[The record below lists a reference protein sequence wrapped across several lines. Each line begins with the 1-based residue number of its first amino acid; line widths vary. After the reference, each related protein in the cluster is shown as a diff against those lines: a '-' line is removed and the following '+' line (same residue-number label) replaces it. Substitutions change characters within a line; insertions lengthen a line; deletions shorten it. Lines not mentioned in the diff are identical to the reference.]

1 MGEIELITDQLKKLK
16 EGKLSP
22 EEKKNVRNSIT
33 AEQLKEFIN
42 ANKAKAAGGANGVS
56 GVNKNG
62 KSSAA
67 DVKAQKSLIDLA
79 KSLGIK
85 LNADQSK
92 KLKEGKLSPEEMKK
106 LRNSIT
112 AEQLKALDNANK
124 AKAAG
129 GANGVSGENKNGKS
143 SASDANAQ
151 KALIDLAKSLGI
163 KLNTN
168 QLKKIEGS
176 KIITRRNEET

>member
-1 MGEIELITDQLKKLK
+1 MGRNSMTSDQLKALD
-16 EGKLSP
+16 
-22 EEKKNVRNSIT
+22 
-33 AEQLKEFIN
+33 N

-106 LRNSIT
+106 LRNSMT
-112 AEQLKALDNANK
+112 SDQLKALDNANK

-129 GANGVSGENKNGKS
+129 
-143 SASDANAQ
+143 
-151 KALIDLAKSLGI
+151 
-163 KLNTN
+163 
-168 QLKKIEGS
+168 
-176 KIITRRNEET
+176 

>member
-1 MGEIELITDQLKKLK
+1 METKFDDQLKKLK

-22 EEKKNVRNSIT
+22 EEMKKLRNSMT
-33 AEQLKEFIN
+33 SDQLKALDN

-62 KSSAA
+62 KSSA
-67 DVKAQKSLIDLA
+67 
-79 KSLGIK
+79 
-85 LNADQSK
+85 
-92 KLKEGKLSPEEMKK
+92 
-106 LRNSIT
+106 
-112 AEQLKALDNANK
+112 
-124 AKAAG
+124 
-129 GANGVSGENKNGKS
+129 
-143 SASDANAQ
+143 SDANAQ
-151 KALIDLAKSLGI
+151 KALDDLAKSMET